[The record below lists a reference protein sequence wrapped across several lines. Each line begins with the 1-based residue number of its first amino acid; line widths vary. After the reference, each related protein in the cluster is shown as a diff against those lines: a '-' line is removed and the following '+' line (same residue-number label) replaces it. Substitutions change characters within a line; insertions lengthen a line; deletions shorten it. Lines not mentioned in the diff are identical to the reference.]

1 MVDNKLTGSHLT
13 RAMLVRGDKQ
23 VWCAVADYSDEEA
36 MEDLANNDFTAFIVS
51 ATDGSFYCT
60 GGMEWKFAVPIK
72 IVAVTAT
79 EAGLYKVSC
88 VH

>member
-1 MVDNKLTGSHLT
+1 MVKNKLTGSYLT
-13 RAMLVRGDKQ
+13 RAMLSRGDKQ
-23 VWCAVADYSDEEA
+23 VWCAVADCSDEGA
-36 MEDLANNDFTAFIVS
+36 MEDLVDNDFTAFIVS
-51 ATDGSFYCT
+51 FKDGDFLCT

-79 EAGLYKVSC
+79 EAGLYKDSC